1 MVRVVPFKAFR
12 YNKEKINDLSKVVA
26 PPYDIIKGEKVDQI
40 QSLSEFNIA
49 WITKNKPQ
57 DTDTE
62 TKNQYTRANDLLQQ
76 WIIEE
81 ILVQDERESF
91 YVYGQ
96 DFEVYGKQ
104 LFRFGFIGLIE
115 LEEFATKAPSGGK
128 FAGVLQHEETLPKDI
143 IDRLSLCRAS
153 MANFGQIFVI
163 YPDHEGAVDS
173 ILENTMKDDP
183 IIDVTDYESV
193 RHRIWKID
201 HEKDTGEITRLMQD
215 KYVIIA
221 DGHHRY
227 KTALKLS
234 NENPDLES
242 AKYRMLTFVNIS
254 NPGLIVLPTHRLIQ
268 NLEDF
273 DGDLLLDKIHQY
285 FDIET
290 FDEKEPMFTLMEK
303 RFQDGDHAFGLF
315 MNDGHFYTITLKDT
329 AIMDEVMVDSSNE
342 LKKLDVS
349 ILHSLILDRMLGI
362 DKEKLQQGTMKGGG
376 YVVYLKGIGDAI
388 EESINSVK
396 AEAQAVFYMNP
407 TKVEE
412 VEAVSKNFEVM
423 PQKST
428 FFQPKIWTGFTINK
442 LK

>member
-1 MVRVVPFKAFR
+1 MVRVVPFKAYR
-12 YNKEKINDLSKVVA
+12 YSKEKIKDISKTVA
-26 PPYDIIKGEKVDQI
+26 PPYDIIKGERVDQI
-40 QSLSEFNIA
+40 QSLSQYNIA

-57 DTDTE
+57 ENDTE
-62 TKNQYTRANDLLQQ
+62 ENNQYTRANEHLQQ
-76 WIIEE
+76 WIQDQ
-81 ILVQDERESF
+81 ILIQDDKESF

-96 DFEVYGKQ
+96 DFEVHGRK

-115 LEEFATKAPSGGK
+115 LEEFASKAPDSGA

-143 IDRLSLCRAS
+143 IDRLSLCRAT

-163 YPDHEGAVDS
+163 YPDHEGHIDA
-173 ILENTMKDDP
+173 ILEDAMKREA
-183 IIDVTDYESV
+183 IIDVTDYEAV
-193 RHRIWKID
+193 RHRIWKVD
-201 HEKDTGEITRLMQD
+201 GERETREITRLMQD

-227 KTALKLS
+227 KTALQLS
-234 NENPDLES
+234 KENPDLES
-242 AKYRMLTFVNIS
+242 ARYRMLTFVNIS
-254 NPGLIVLPTHRLIQ
+254 NPGLVVLPTHRLIQ
-268 NLEDF
+268 NLDAF
-273 DGDLLLDKIHQY
+273 DKKTLLENLTKY
-285 FDIET
+285 FDIER
-290 FDEKEPMFTLMEK
+290 FDNKEAMFDLMDEQ
-303 RFQDGDHAFGLF
+303 FQAQKHAFGLF
-315 MNDGHFYTITLKDT
+315 MDDGFFYTLTLRDSE
-329 AIMDEVMVDSSNE
+329 IMREVLPQSSDE
-342 LKKLDVS
+342 LRKLDVS
-349 ILHSLILDRMLGI
+349 ILHALILDKMLGI

-376 YVVYLKGIGDAI
+376 FVVYLKGIGDAI

-428 FFQPKIWTGFTINK
+428 FFQPKIWTGFTINR